1 MTNKEIGQNGEAVV
15 AAWLQKHGYE
25 IIKRNFCIRG
35 GEIDIIALKDGV
47 IAFVEVKTRIQG
59 VIGSGIEAVTSAKKK
74 LVIRSAM
81 GFLTKY
87 PQYLESQPRF
97 DVAEVIR
104 DSDNK
109 LRLRYIENAYDT
121 SDMNIFL

>member
-1 MTNKEIGQNGEAVV
+1 MTNKELGQSGEAAV
-15 AAWLQKHGYE
+15 ASWLQNHGYE

-35 GEIDIIALKDGV
+35 GEIDIIARKDGI
-47 IAFVEVKTRIQG
+47 IAFVEVKTRMQG
-59 VIGSGIEAVTSAKKK
+59 VPGSGLEAVTNAKKK

-87 PQYLESQPRF
+87 PEHLESQPRF
-97 DVAEVIR
+97 DVAELIR
-104 DSDNK
+104 DNENK